1 MILYPSENVRRL
13 GEGEGEIVY
22 TRREPHPTTSSEI
35 FTMSEG
41 ESEVHVR
48 EQHIVYLITYSR
60 ADLEKIPTRQTFAE
74 TVCEAF
80 AKTTHATVKQWVVSR
95 EMHASTTD
103 STSANIFHYHMALK
117 LQKRARWLSVRN
129 LLDERY
135 GVKVNFSSR
144 HNSYYSAYMYTIKDD
159 DECAISDGH
168 PDLRQAK
175 SPRTENAIAGKKR
188 RAGRKANHTSAKR
201 KGRKRGLSVYDVAQL
216 IQEKK
221 ITSRLQ
227 LMALASSQNRE
238 GKTDLA
244 EFICNRGSKVI
255 DECLSIAH
263 ELATAEDKFART
275 KKSRIEILEEI
286 KEGNCAD
293 ECEGKWIQAATDLL
307 QRNEIDLHVFCKAV
321 YSLLQCGRGKYR
333 NIFIHGPAN
342 CGKTFILSPLKEI
355 YSTFCNPATGTFAW
369 VGAEEA
375 EIIVL
380 NDFRWKPSIIAWSDM
395 LQLLEGDVMHLP
407 APKNFCKRDIELS
420 KDTPVF
426 ATADAPMVLIKGGG
440 IDRANTEMMNV
451 RWRFFHFWRQ
461 IPPAEQQQLIPCGPC
476 FATFILANKN

>member
-1 MILYPSENVRRL
+1 MGWGGGGGRVI
-13 GEGEGEIVY
+13 IVY
-22 TRREPHPTTSSEI
+22 TRSEPDATTSSEI

-41 ESEVHVR
+41 GNEVQVR
-48 EQHIVYLITYSR
+48 EQRIVYLITYSR

-74 TVCEAF
+74 TVCQAF
-80 AKTTHATVKQWVVSR
+80 AETTNATVKQWVVSR
-95 EMHASTTD
+95 EMHANTTD
-103 STSANIFHYHMALK
+103 STSAIIFHYHMALK
-117 LQKRARWLSVRN
+117 LEKRARWLSVRN
-129 LLDERY
+129 LLDERC

-144 HNSYYSAYMYTIKDD
+144 HNTYYSAYMYTIKEDE
-159 DECAISDGH
+159 ECAISDGH

-175 SPRTENAIAGKKR
+175 PPRTENAIAGKKR
-188 RAGRKANHTSAKR
+188 QARRRTNHSSAKR

-216 IQEKK
+216 IQAKK
-221 ITSRLQ
+221 ITSPLQ
-227 LMALASSQNRE
+227 LMGLASSQNRE
-238 GKTDLA
+238 GITDLA

-255 DECLSIAH
+255 DECLSIAD
-263 ELATAEDKFART
+263 ELATAEEKFART
-275 KKSRIEILEEI
+275 KKSRIQILEEM

-307 QRNEIDLHVFCKAV
+307 QRNEIDVQVFCKAV

-342 CGKTFILSPLKEI
+342 CGKTFILTPLKEI

-420 KDTPVF
+420 EDTPVF
-426 ATADAPMVLIKGGG
+426 ATADAPMHGSHK
-440 IDRANTEMMNV
+440 R
-451 RWRFFHFWRQ
+451 RWH
-461 IPPAEQQQLIPCGPC
+461 
-476 FATFILANKN
+476 